1 MSERGAGGERIA
13 GHFEDALRGAPRG
26 RIHEG
31 DPFSL
36 SPVSERGGEERRASS
51 DALRDALGGIAP
63 LGERLVCN
71 QKVTGSSP
79 VTSTSGLT
87 LNANRDTVENVE
99 ILRKQYR
106 SLTIEYC
113 EQLSVNRSSI

>member
-1 MSERGAGGERIA
+1 MVGSIPTRPTI
-13 GHFEDALRGAPRG
+13 LP
-26 RIHEG
+26 EG
-31 DPFSL
+31 DPFFL
-36 SPVSERGGEERRASS
+36 FPVSERGGEERRASS
-51 DALRDALGGIAP
+51 DALRDSLGGIAQ